1 MRERSWWAPPRATAL
16 AAVWVMGLW
25 AWPILVQAKIPAD
38 QLAKLPPPAS
48 RTVDFDKDIR
58 PILEASCV
66 KCHGRGK
73 SKGGFQLD
81 TRETFLKDGD
91 SGPAVKLGDSA
102 GSYLIHLVSGLDEDD
117 IMPQKGSRLTA
128 EQVGLLRAWVDQ
140 QLPWTAGVTF
150 AREPH
155 RNLKPH
161 RPELPPASDEARR
174 PLDRLVWDYFRRHGV
189 LPGAPV
195 DDRTFAR
202 RVFLDVVGLLPS
214 PEELSGF
221 LADGSPDKRE
231 RLVSRL
237 LADTPRYSQHWLTF
251 WNDLL
256 RNDYKGTGYIDGGR
270 EQVTQWLYASL
281 KNNRRYDEFVRE
293 LVSPGEKGP
302 KGFTKG
308 IVWRGTINA
317 SQTPQMQAAQ
327 NIAQVFLGVNL
338 KCASCHDSFIDDW
351 QLADAYGMAGIY
363 ADDKLDM
370 VQCDKPLGKH
380 APVKFLFPELGG
392 ISDDAPKSERIARLA
407 QLMVDPA
414 NGRLPRTIV
423 NRLWARFFGAG
434 LVEPIDVMQNPA
446 WSQDLL
452 DWLAEDLVEHGYDLK
467 RTMELILTSRTY
479 QLPAVNL
486 GDGADKSFVFR
497 GPAVRRLTAEQFRDA
512 LGQLTGV
519 WYDRPESGLDSLL
532 LEKSA
537 VAAALPAEAYW
548 IWSDPHAAQAVP
560 PQTVY
565 FRKVFTLA
573 EVPSEAFLVAHAD
586 NSFRLWVNGRQARKE
601 GDGSWNETSV
611 VDVRPYLVAGTNT
624 LAVEAVNGGSDPN
637 PAGFL
642 GYLRVGPR
650 PKPGASAADRPMAD
664 LGTDATWTTSTN
676 RVEGWQKPEFDASGW
691 GMAQVLGS
699 ASMEPWQVADTF
711 VSVAMGRSAVGTVRA
726 SLVAADP
733 LAVALGRPN
742 REQVT
747 SSRPS
752 TATTIQML
760 ELTNGGTLA
769 KLIQTG
775 ASKLVDAAQPAGVLI
790 GGVFSRGLGRS
801 PTEEE
806 AGLTQSLLGDKP
818 APDAVED
825 LLWSVAMLP
834 EFQLIY

>member
-1 MRERSWWAPPRATAL
+1 M
-16 AAVWVMGLW
+16 MGL
-25 AWPILVQAKIPAD
+25 PVQLQAKIAAD

-48 RTVDFDKDIR
+48 RPVDFDKDIR

-81 TRETFLKDGD
+81 TRETFLRDGD

-117 IMPQKGSRLTA
+117 VMPQKGTRLTA

-140 QLPWTAGVTF
+140 QLPWTSGVTF

-155 RNLKPH
+155 RNFKPH
-161 RPELPPASDEARR
+161 RPELPVASNEARG

-189 LPGAPV
+189 SPGSPV

-202 RVFLDVVGLLPS
+202 RVFLDVVGLLPT
-214 PEELSGF
+214 PAELSAF
-221 LADGSPDKRE
+221 VADANPDKRE

-237 LADTPRYSQHWLTF
+237 LQDTPRYSQHWLTF

-270 EQVTQWLYASL
+270 EQITQWLYASL
-281 KNNRRYDEFVRE
+281 KDNRRYDEFVRE
-293 LVSPGEKGP
+293 LVSPGDKGP

-308 IVWRGTINA
+308 IVWRGAINA

-351 QLADAYGMAGIY
+351 QLSDAYGMAGIY
-363 ADDKLDM
+363 SDDKLDM

-380 APVKFLFPELGG
+380 APVKFLFPELGA

-407 QLMVDPA
+407 QLMTDPA
-414 NGRLPRTIV
+414 NGRLPRTII

-446 WSQDLL
+446 WSPDLL
-452 DWLAEDLVEHGYDLK
+452 DWLAEDLVEHGYNLK
-467 RTMELILTSRTY
+467 RTMEIMLTSRAY
-479 QLPAVNL
+479 QLPSVNL
-486 GDGADKSFVFR
+486 GDSVGKDFVFR

-519 WYDRPESGLDSLL
+519 WYERPESGLDSLL

-537 VAAALPAEAYW
+537 VAAALPGEAYW

-560 PQTVY
+560 PQTAY
-565 FRKVFTLA
+565 FRKAFTLA
-573 EVPSEAFLVAHAD
+573 AVPSEAFLVAHVD
-586 NSFRLWVNGRQARKE
+586 NSFRVWVNGRQAKK
-601 GDGSWNETSV
+601 DADAPWNETSV

-650 PKPGASAADRPMAD
+650 PKPGAPVSDRPVAD
-664 LGTDATWTTSTN
+664 LGTDASWRTSTN
-676 RVEGWQKPEFDASGW
+676 RVEGWQKSEFDDSGW
-691 GMAQVLGS
+691 GKAQILGL
-699 ASMEPWQVADTF
+699 ASMAPWNIADQF
-711 VSVAMGRSAVGTVRA
+711 IGVAMGRSAAGTVRA
-726 SLVAADP
+726 ALVAADP
-733 LAVALGRPN
+733 LAMALGRPN

-747 SSRPS
+747 SLRPS

-769 KLIQTG
+769 RLIKSG
-775 ASKLVDAAQPAGVLI
+775 AEKWVSASEPADDLVR
-790 GGVFSRGLGRS
+790 GVFSRGLGRV
-801 PTEEE
+801 PNAEETS
-806 AGLTQSLLGDKP
+806 LTLALLGDRP
-818 APDAVED
+818 ATESVED